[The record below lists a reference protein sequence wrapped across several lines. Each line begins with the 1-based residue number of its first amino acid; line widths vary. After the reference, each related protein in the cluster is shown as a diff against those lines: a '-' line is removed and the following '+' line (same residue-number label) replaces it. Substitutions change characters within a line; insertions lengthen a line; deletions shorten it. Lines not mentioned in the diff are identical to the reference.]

1 MPVLV
6 SLISNSKHVGFCNE
20 SSLRS
25 RHQGRIMIKRLIP
38 GKRLSMATIHG
49 GLVYLAGQVPD
60 DLTVGVEAQAKQVL
74 DKIDALLAEAG
85 TDKASILNATVW
97 LPNIAD
103 FAAFNTVWDAWV
115 PAGASPARACVEA
128 RLANPSI
135 RVEIA
140 AIAAIP

>member
-1 MPVLV
+1 V
-6 SLISNSKHVGFCNE
+6 SAGLTSDQKDTS
-20 SSLRS
+20 
-25 RHQGRIMIKRLIP
+25 MIKRLGP

-49 GLVYLAGQVPD
+49 GTVYLAGQVPD
-60 DLTVGVEAQAKQVL
+60 DLTLGVEGQAKQVL

-85 TDKASILNATVW
+85 TDKSSILSATVW
-97 LPNIAD
+97 LPNMAD

-128 RLANPSI
+128 RLANPSM

-140 AIAAIP
+140 VIAAIA

>member
-1 MPVLV
+1 
-6 SLISNSKHVGFCNE
+6 
-20 SSLRS
+20 
-25 RHQGRIMIKRLIP
+25 MIKRLKP

-60 DLTVGVEAQAKQVL
+60 DLSGDVEAQARDVL
-74 DKIDALLAEAG
+74 AKIDVLLQEAG
-85 TDKASILNATVW
+85 TDKSSILNATVW

-103 FAAFNTVWDAWV
+103 FADFNKVWDAWV
-115 PAGASPARACVEA
+115 PEGASPARACVEA
-128 RLANPSI
+128 RLANPKI